1 MKADKDLQHDVLD
14 ELEWE
19 PSLDASK
26 IGVTA
31 DHGVVTLTGVVESYS
46 EKWQAEKAAK
56 RVSGAAAVA
65 NDIEV
70 KALDLHTPNDADVAQ
85 RALSA
90 LDWNVAVP
98 KEKVK
103 VTVARAWLT
112 LEGEVEWMYQ
122 KRAAEDTVRNLLGVR
137 GLTNNIVV
145 VPRLHAA
152 EIKEKIEAAL
162 RRNAELDAKN
172 ISVETTEGRV
182 ILRGRVRSW
191 AEHEDAL
198 EAAWAAP
205 GVMRVED
212 HLSIR
217 P

>member
-1 MKADKDLQHDVLD
+1 MKTDKDLQHDVLD

-26 IGVTA
+26 IGVIA
-31 DHGVVTLTGVVESYS
+31 DHAVITLTGTAGSYS
-46 EKWQAEKAAK
+46 EKWQAERAAK
-56 RVSGAAAVA
+56 RVGGVEAVA

-70 KALDLHTPNDADVAQ
+70 KPLDVHTPNDSDIAQ

-98 KEKVK
+98 KGKVK
-103 VTVARAWLT
+103 VTVARGWLT
-112 LEGEVEWMYQ
+112 LDGEVEWMYQ
-122 KRAAEDTVRNLLGVR
+122 KRAAEEAVRNLLGVR

-145 VPRLHAA
+145 VPRVHAA
-152 EIKEKIEAAL
+152 EIKDKIESAL

-172 ISVETTEGRV
+172 ISVETTEGCV
-182 ILRGRVRSW
+182 ILRGRVRSL

-205 GVMRVED
+205 GVTRVED